1 MNIEQRMMRRND
13 EDIIE
18 IGSAL
23 EKFYN
28 SPAGTIVRAMANAIT
43 TRQFT
48 GVEDNETMAAKKLGR
63 AEGVSLLI
71 TDIELAIDDM
81 NRLTREIK
89 EDQKLGGLDGISE
102 SQR

>member
-1 MNIEQRMMRRND
+1 MKIEERIIRHNQ

-28 SPAGTIVRAMANAIT
+28 SEAGTIVRAMANAIT

-48 GVEDNETMAAKKLGR
+48 STEDNITSSDKKLGR
-63 AEGVSLLI
+63 AEGLMLLI
-71 TDIELAIDDM
+71 TDIEMAIDDM
-81 NRLTREIK
+81 NRLTIEIK
-89 EDQKLGGLDGISE
+89 EDQKLEG
-102 SQR
+102 

>member
-1 MNIEQRMMRRND
+1 MKIEDRLLRKSQ

-23 EKFYN
+23 EQFYN

-43 TRQFT
+43 TNQFINT
-48 GVEDNETMAAKKLGR
+48 TDNETAASRRLGR
-63 AEGVSLLI
+63 AEGISILI

-81 NRLTREIK
+81 RRLSTDLKEEQRIK
-89 EDQKLGGLDGISE
+89 LED
-102 SQR
+102 